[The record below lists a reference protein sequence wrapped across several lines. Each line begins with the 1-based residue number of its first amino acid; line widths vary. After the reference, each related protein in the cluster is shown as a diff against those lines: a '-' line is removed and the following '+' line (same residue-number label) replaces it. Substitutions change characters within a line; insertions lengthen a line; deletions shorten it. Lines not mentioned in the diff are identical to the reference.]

1 MKKFL
6 LLIILVVAAMTV
18 SGCGGRDASFGYVD
32 IQKILEG
39 SAKFKELNEQMEK
52 KVAEVQTLD
61 VAEQKTLPAED
72 YAKNAQMRRNELVAL
87 QKDLENQ
94 LKTTLDNAME
104 SVANEKKLGA
114 ILVKGGVLHG
124 GVDVTDDVLKR
135 MN

>member
-6 LLIILVVAAMTV
+6 LLIILVVAAMAV

-39 SAKFKELNEQMEK
+39 SAKFKGLNEQMEK
-52 KVAEVQTLD
+52 KVTEVQTLD
-61 VAEQKTLPAED
+61 AAEQKALPAED

-104 SVANEKKLGA
+104 AVANEKKLGA

>member
-52 KVAEVQTLD
+52 KVTEVQTLD
-61 VAEQKTLPAED
+61 VAEQNTLPAED

-104 SVANEKKLGA
+104 AVANEKKLGA